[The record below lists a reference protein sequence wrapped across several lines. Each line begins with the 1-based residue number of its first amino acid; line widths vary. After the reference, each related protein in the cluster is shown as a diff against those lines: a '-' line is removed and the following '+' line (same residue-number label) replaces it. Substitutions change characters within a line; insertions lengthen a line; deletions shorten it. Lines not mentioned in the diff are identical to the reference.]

1 MFKKILLKRSQETLS
16 DGKPKLPTADQVDV
30 GEVAVNYA
38 EGVEVFAI
46 KNSNDEIVTFTN
58 EVKIGNE
65 TPSDSLMAKLFIN
78 ETNSSIQYHS
88 SDGWKTIETG
98 GESVN
103 IAQTTGTSTTSVMSQ
118 NAVTTELN
126 KKANTS
132 HTHTASQVNGLAT
145 VATSGSYND
154 LSNKPT
160 IPTVDS
166 VLSSSST
173 NPVQNKV
180 VNTALA
186 GKANSRHVH
195 AISDVTNLQ
204 TTLNG
209 KANTTHTHTAS
220 QVSGLAD
227 VATSGSYNDL
237 SNKPTIPS
245 AYTLPV
251 ATSNTL
257 GGVKIGVGLSIEN
270 DGTLN
275 TTGGGIAD
283 SVAWDNITGKPSTFT
298 PSEHTHAVVTDTK
311 NGFMSSSDKEK
322 LDSIATGATKTTVD
336 SALSSSST
344 NPVQN
349 KVINSA
355 LAGKASTSHTHTIAN
370 ITNLQTTLNGKANTS
385 HTHTALQVSGLAD
398 VATSGS
404 YNDLT
409 NKPSIPSQYELPIAS
424 TTKLGGVRVGDGL
437 EINEDGILNCTI
449 DPGSGTVS
457 WGNIQGK
464 PTFATVATS
473 GSYNDLTNKPT
484 IPPTITVD
492 SALSSSST
500 NPVQNKVINSALA
513 GKASTS
519 HTHTASQVSGL
530 STVATSGSYND
541 LSNKPSIPS
550 AYRLP
555 QSTSSVLGGIKIG
568 YTESGKNYPVELN
581 SNGQAYVNV
590 PWTDT
595 NTTYNIAT
603 TSSNG
608 LMSSTDK
615 AKLDGIATGATKTTV
630 DSTLSSSSTNPVQN
644 KVINSALAGK
654 ANTSHTHTASQVSG
668 LANVAKSGS
677 YNDLTNKPTIPSAYT
692 LPVATSNTL
701 GGAKIGYPSMG
712 LNRGVVLD
720 SSQRMYV
727 TLPGKPYRA
736 DFYVLDNSTDLD
748 SFTENGLYSLY
759 MGSLPTNLP
768 SGYGTNQ
775 GTLEV
780 FGPGACTVQRVT
792 NVANRT
798 WMRILNDATPG
809 LVYQDWKEITGSS
822 SGNYVQL
829 NPSGGA
835 MQTITGPL
843 TATNFY
849 ESSDIRLKKNIETID
864 TSKSLKINYVKFTWK
879 DSGKDSFGVIA
890 QDIEEEIPEVV
901 GKRTDNFRVVD
912 YTMLHSMQI
921 HALIQEIKALK
932 EEITELKKK
941 L

>member
-1 MFKKILLKRSQETLS
+1 
-16 DGKPKLPTADQVDV
+16 
-30 GEVAVNYA
+30 
-38 EGVEVFAI
+38 
-46 KNSNDEIVTFTN
+46 
-58 EVKIGNE
+58 
-65 TPSDSLMAKLFIN
+65 
-78 ETNSSIQYHS
+78 
-88 SDGWKTIETG
+88 
-98 GESVN
+98 
-103 IAQTTGTSTTSVMSQ
+103 MS
-118 NAVTTELN
+118 
-126 KKANTS
+126 
-132 HTHTASQVNGLAT
+132 GLAD

-166 VLSSSST
+166 ALSSSST
-173 NPVQNKV
+173 NPVQNRV
-180 VNTALA
+180 INTALA
-186 GKANSRHVH
+186 GKANTS
-195 AISDVTNLQ
+195 
-204 TTLNG
+204 
-209 KANTTHTHTAS
+209 HTHTAS

-237 SNKPTIPS
+237 TNKPTIPS

-355 LAGKASTSHTHTIAN
+355 LAGKANTSHTHTISN

-385 HTHTALQVSGLAD
+385 HTHSASQVSGLAD
-398 VATSGS
+398 VAT
-404 YNDLT
+404 
-409 NKPSIPSQYELPIAS
+409 
-424 TTKLGGVRVGDGL
+424 
-437 EINEDGILNCTI
+437 
-449 DPGSGTVS
+449 
-457 WGNIQGK
+457 
-464 PTFATVATS
+464 
-473 GSYNDLTNKPT
+473 
-484 IPPTITVD
+484 
-492 SALSSSST
+492 
-500 NPVQNKVINSALA
+500 
-513 GKASTS
+513 
-519 HTHTASQVSGL
+519 
-530 STVATSGSYND
+530 
-541 LSNKPSIPS
+541 
-550 AYRLP
+550 
-555 QSTSSVLGGIKIG
+555 
-568 YTESGKNYPVELN
+568 
-581 SNGQAYVNV
+581 
-590 PWTDT
+590 
-595 NTTYNIAT
+595 
-603 TSSNG
+603 
-608 LMSSTDK
+608 
-615 AKLDGIATGATKTTV
+615 
-630 DSTLSSSSTNPVQN
+630 
-644 KVINSALAGK
+644 
-654 ANTSHTHTASQVSG
+654 
-668 LANVAKSGS
+668 SGS

-736 DFYVLDNSTDLD
+736 DFYTLDNSTDLN

-809 LVYQDWKEITGSS
+809 LVFQDWKEITGSS

-829 NPSGGA
+829 NPNGGV

-849 ESSDIRLKKNIETID
+849 ESSDRRLKENIEIVD

-879 DSGKDSFGVIA
+879 DSEKDSFGVIA
-890 QDIEEEIPEVV
+890 QEIEEEIPEVV